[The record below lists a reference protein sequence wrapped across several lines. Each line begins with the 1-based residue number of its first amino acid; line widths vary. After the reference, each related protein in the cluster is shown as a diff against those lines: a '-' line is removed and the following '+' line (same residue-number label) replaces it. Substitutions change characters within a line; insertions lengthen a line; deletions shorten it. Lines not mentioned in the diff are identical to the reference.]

1 MRLNTNIQAMAA
13 QRSAKTHSE
22 KIAASAGK
30 ISSGSRVESAAN
42 DAASLAISA
51 KLNST
56 LRSDR
61 QAIRSANDAV
71 SYLQVAEGSL
81 QSINQMVVR
90 MRELALQA
98 SNQTYDDSQRTMLD
112 IEIQGLRN
120 EIERTAESTELNGKK
135 LLIGKDQKFDVLINK
150 SKSSEDKITIDLSK
164 LAQSSHALGIFD
176 VSVSNHRR
184 ARASIDK
191 IDFAIESLSK
201 SLAEIGSHQAR
212 ITGVVGGLET
222 NQLSGQAA
230 LSQIKDTDIAQESAE
245 HAASSLQLQSATS
258 VLKITQNFGNNVVRL
273 LE

>member
-22 KIAASAGK
+22 KIAVSAGK

-42 DAASLAISA
+42 DAASMAIST

-71 SYLQVAEGSL
+71 SYLQVVESSL
-81 QSINQMVVR
+81 HSVTSMVSR
-90 MRELALQA
+90 MRELSLQA
-98 SNQTYDDSQRTMLD
+98 SNQTYDNSQRSMLD
-112 IEIQGLRN
+112 VEIQNLRN
-120 EIERTAESTELNGKK
+120 EIERTAQTTELNGKK
-135 LLIGKDQKFDVLINK
+135 LLIGKDQKFDVIINK
-150 SKSSEDKITIDLSK
+150 SKTSEDKISIDLSK
-164 LAQSSHALGIFD
+164 LSQSSHALGIFD

-191 IDFAIESLSK
+191 IDFALESLSR
-201 SLAEIGSHQAR
+201 SLAEVGSHQSR
-212 ITGVVGGLET
+212 ISSVVTGLE
-222 NQLSGQAA
+222 NYQQNGQSA
-230 LSQIKDTDIAQESAE
+230 LSQIRDTDMAQETAE
-245 HAASSLQLQSATS
+245 QAASNLQLQSATS
-258 VLKITQNFGNNVVRL
+258 VLKITQNLGSNVVKL